1 MNTSIDGT
9 NRYQLLAL
17 PLSCT
22 RGSTVSFSVLHFD
35 LALFALAEFRPCLL
49 VLFNSICC
57 VTLIYRLVR
66 RDFWG
71 TLFNGGPKAGHLW
84 GVSSHT
90 NSKFLR
96 FFNLS
101 IAVCFVFVFASL
113 HLFLLAALF
122 FCLSF
127 SSLHLHFCASYC
139 HHYMTLTGGP
149 FSRPCLTPLN
159 PRNRSAHLL
168 ANVVSMPV
176 FSNSQKPSVKSFQS
190 LKSTCAFL
198 SACPMRCNVCQAIHS
213 RKGWMPE
220 ALRRVPYHAIA
231 IIKGKVLRERLP
243 SSCT

>member
-22 RGSTVSFSVLHFD
+22 WGSTVSFSVLHFD
-35 LALFALAEFRPCLL
+35 LALFALAEIRPCLL

-96 FFNLS
+96 FFNLC

-113 HLFLLAALF
+113 HLFFACCALF
-122 FCLSF
+122 LPVL
-127 SSLHLHFCASYC
+127 SSLHLHF
-139 HHYMTLTGGP
+139 
-149 FSRPCLTPLN
+149 F
-159 PRNRSAHLL
+159 
-168 ANVVSMPV
+168 V
-176 FSNSQKPSVKSFQS
+176 
-190 LKSTCAFL
+190 
-198 SACPMRCNVCQAIHS
+198 
-213 RKGWMPE
+213 
-220 ALRRVPYHAIA
+220 LRTA
-231 IIKGKVLRERLP
+231 II
-243 SSCT
+243 T

>member
-101 IAVCFVFVFASL
+101 IAVCFVFVFASS

-127 SSLHLHFCASYC
+127 LRCTSIFLCFVLPSLHD
-139 HHYMTLTGGP
+139 P
-149 FSRPCLTPLN
+149 
-159 PRNRSAHLL
+159 NRWSLFQT
-168 ANVVSMPV
+168 V
-176 FSNSQKPSVKSFQS
+176 FDP
-190 LKSTCAFL
+190 
-198 SACPMRCNVCQAIHS
+198 I
-213 RKGWMPE
+213 E
-220 ALRRVPYHAIA
+220 
-231 IIKGKVLRERLP
+231 
-243 SSCT
+243 SS